1 MGPRTAA
8 VLAATL
14 IGCLGIVAPVGATP
28 FVTSGLIAFVRE
40 GPDNGIYTMT
50 PMGSDL
56 IRLTDG
62 QDYRPRWSPDG
73 TKIVF
78 QRFEGGAR
86 SHIHVMDADGGNVKQ
101 VSSRPGFQPAW
112 SPDGTRI
119 VFASRRGKREELEL
133 FVVDADG
140 TNLTALTTNR
150 VEDVLPAWSPDG
162 ATIAFASERH
172 GNWDVYLMNPDG
184 TNQRRLTRSRAPD
197 QNPDWSPDGGHIV
210 FESRRHRNWDLYSL
224 ALDGSGLDRLTTG
237 AALIGRR
244 RGPRTK
250 RRSRTRSRATPTVE
264 KTSRCSTWAARSR
277 SVMSRRRRS
286 TSSLTGNQCQ

>member
-1 MGPRTAA
+1 
-8 VLAATL
+8 
-14 IGCLGIVAPVGATP
+14 
-28 FVTSGLIAFVRE
+28 
-40 GPDNGIYTMT
+40 
-50 PMGSDL
+50 
-56 IRLTDG
+56 
-62 QDYRPRWSPDG
+62 
-73 TKIVF
+73 
-78 QRFEGGAR
+78 
-86 SHIHVMDADGGNVKQ
+86 MDADGGNVKQ

-119 VFASRRGKREELEL
+119 VFASRRGTREELEL

-237 AALIGRR
+237 AALDWAPAWSPDETQIAYTVASHANRR
-244 RGPRTK
+244 EDIAVLDLG
-250 RRSRTRSRATPTVE
+250 SSITVRYVSPQTFDLE
-264 KTSRCSTWAARSR
+264 PDWQPVPVTS
-277 SVMSRRRRS
+277 
-286 TSSLTGNQCQ
+286 G